1 MVFKY
6 MEYLEVFDRLEVA
19 DLKTM
24 AAEVE
29 RIFFTN
35 NGGFNEWRLTFKK
48 WYLTWF
54 NGRSLETYDQLC
66 LGKYLTMYLWGI
78 FENNPSFPPDMNPEM
93 MFECS

>member
-1 MVFKY
+1 

-35 NGGFNEWRLTFKK
+35 NGGFNE
-48 WYLTWF
+48 
-54 NGRSLETYDQLC
+54 
-66 LGKYLTMYLWGI
+66 
-78 FENNPSFPPDMNPEM
+78 
-93 MFECS
+93 